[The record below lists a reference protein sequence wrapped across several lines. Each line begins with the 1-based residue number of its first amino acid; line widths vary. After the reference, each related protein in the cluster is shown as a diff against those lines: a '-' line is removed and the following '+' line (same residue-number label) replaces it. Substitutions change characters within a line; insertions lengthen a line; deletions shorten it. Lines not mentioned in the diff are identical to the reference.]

1 VASLL
6 NASVPVLGLLLV
18 FMLEECLS
26 GSQVA
31 LALAID
37 VGDASINYAVSASL
51 PDEASHKYITL
62 IFVVGFGLA
71 VLDWIFLSG
80 GLWLL

>member
-6 NASVPVLGLLLV
+6 NTSVQLLGLLLA

-26 GSQVA
+26 VSQVA

-37 VGDASINYAVSASL
+37 VGDADINYAVSASL
-51 PDEASHKYITL
+51 PEASHKYINL

-71 VLDWIFLSG
+71 VLDWVFLSG

>member
-1 VASLL
+1 MASLL
-6 NASVPVLGLLLV
+6 NASFQVLGLLLA

-37 VGDASINYAVSASL
+37 VGDAHINYAVSASL
-51 PDEASHKYITL
+51 PEASHKYITS

-71 VLDWIFLSG
+71 VLDWVFLSG
-80 GLWLL
+80 RLWLL